1 MKFDAID
8 IERRR
13 VRIKSALQVKQRDNL
28 NTARTP
34 WEERIIQAK
43 ELTPSQRANEDVEAL
58 AARANA
64 AYLHWLE
71 QGMAHIEELRAR
83 IETGTYGVD
92 STTLA
97 KDMLRNA
104 AFDPENE

>member
-13 VRIKSALQVKQRDNL
+13 VRIKSALQTKQRNNL
-28 NTARTP
+28 NIARTP

-43 ELTPSQRANEDVEAL
+43 ELTPSRRANEDVEAF
-58 AARANA
+58 AVRAKA

-71 QGMAHIEELRAR
+71 QHMAHIEELRAR
-83 IETGTYGVD
+83 IETGTYRVD

-97 KDMLRNA
+97 KDMLRKA
-104 AFDPENE
+104 ALDPENE

>member
-13 VRIKSALQVKQRDNL
+13 VRIKSVLQAKQRNNL
-28 NTARTP
+28 HTVRTP
-34 WEERIIQAK
+34 WEERIIQAQ
-43 ELTPSQRANEDVEAL
+43 ELTPARRADEKVEAF
-58 AARANA
+58 AAGARA

-71 QGMAHIEELRAR
+71 QRAARIEELRAR
-83 IETGTYGVD
+83 LETGTYRVD

-97 KDMLRNA
+97 KDMLRKA